1 MKKDSYFILNR
12 IKKSKDGIK
21 YSIIS
26 FFSHIELTKNY
37 NGVDSPS
44 SYSIVSDPDGNVI
57 FQTDVTYSS
66 NISTEIAKLYVTKGE
81 VSSDDIN
88 KIEQKYI
95 SQFENAN
102 KRSNIFVENILNDGS
117 NK

>member
-1 MKKDSYFILNR
+1 MKKSSYFILNR

-26 FFSHIELTKNY
+26 FFSHSELTKNY
-37 NGVDSPS
+37 KGVDSPS
-44 SYSIVSDPDGNVI
+44 SYSVVSDPDGNIV

-66 NISTEIAKLYVTKGE
+66 NLSTEIAKLYVSKGE

-95 SQFENAN
+95 NQLEEAN
-102 KRSNIFVENILNDGS
+102 KRSRTFVENIL
-117 NK
+117 K